1 MNNVNIS
8 VAMCTYNG
16 ALFLAQ
22 QLESMLIQTTQPDEL
37 IVCDDGSTDQTL
49 EILDKFANTSPFQ
62 VRIFKNNQQ
71 PLGSTKNFEKAI
83 SLCSGE
89 IIVLSDQDDVWMP
102 DKIYM
107 LKRAIDDG
115 AGLVFSDATLVN
127 ANLEPLGYSLFESLN
142 LNNTEKK
149 LINSGNLAQVLL
161 RRNVITGATAA
172 FSRKHLELIMP
183 ISKNWVHDAWLGFLI
198 ACVDDVYV
206 IRTPLI
212 KYRQHSNN
220 QIGALKTSYYKKF
233 LHKLSNAYEL
243 HLKAYLCM
251 VDLMD
256 CIKDKNININSDL
269 YFLIQ
274 SRLYFTKI
282 RLVSFESFSL
292 SLLMKQLIN
301 GNYHKFTHGFIS
313 FVLDLLSYFKNRF
326 FKKSQL

>member
-1 MNNVNIS
+1 MNIVNIS

-16 ALFLAQ
+16 ALFLEQ

-49 EILDKFANTSPFQ
+49 EILNKFAKTAPF
-62 VRIFKNNQQ
+62 VVSIFKNNQQ

-83 SLCSGE
+83 SLCSGK

-102 DKIYM
+102 NKICM

-127 ANLEPLGYSLFESLN
+127 ANLEPLGYSLFDSLN
-142 LNNTEKK
+142 LNKSEKE
-149 LINSGNLAQVLL
+149 LIELKKLAQVLL
-161 RRNVITGATAA
+161 RRNVITGATVA

-198 ACVDDVYV
+198 ACVDNVHV
-206 IRTPLI
+206 IHIPLI

-220 QIGALKTSYYKKF
+220 QIGALKTSYYKRF
-233 LHKLSNAYEL
+233 LNKLSNTYRL
-243 HLKAYLCM
+243 HSKAYLCM
-251 VDLMD
+251 VDLIG
-256 CIKDKNININSDL
+256 CIKDKKININSDL
-269 YFLIQ
+269 FFLIE

-282 RLVSFESFSL
+282 RLVSFENFNL
-292 SLLMKQLIN
+292 TLILKQLMN
-301 GNYHKFTHGFIS
+301 GSYHKFSHGFIS
-313 FVLDLLSYFKNRF
+313 FTLDLLCYFKNRF
-326 FKKSQL
+326 FKNSGS

>member
-1 MNNVNIS
+1 MNNIIIS

-49 EILDKFANTSPFQ
+49 EILNKFANTSPFQ

-102 DKIYM
+102 NKIYM
-107 LKRAIDDG
+107 LKRAIDGG

-161 RRNVITGATAA
+161 RHNVITGATLA
-172 FSRKHLELIMP
+172 FSRRHLELIMP
-183 ISKNWVHDAWLGFLI
+183 IPKNWVHDAWLGFLV
-198 ACVDDVYV
+198 ACVDNAHIIDS
-206 IRTPLI
+206 PLI
-212 KYRQHSNN
+212 AYRQHSNN
-220 QIGALKTSYYKKF
+220 QIGALKLGYYKR
-233 LHKLSNAYEL
+233 LINKLTYAGKLYSND
-243 HLKAYLCM
+243 YLCM
-251 VDLMD
+251 VDLVD
-256 CIKDKNININSDL
+256 TIKAKNIDINSEL
-269 YFLIQ
+269 YLLIE
-274 SRLYFTKI
+274 SRLYFTKD
-282 RLVSFESFSL
+282 RLSSL
-292 SLLMKQLIN
+292 NNFKLYALIKQLVN
-301 GNYHKFTHGFIS
+301 GNYRKFANGFIS
-313 FVLDLLSYFKNRF
+313 FVVDLLVIFRNRYFRNI
-326 FKKSQL
+326 